1 MQRRWQNANT
11 VQSTGKQGH
20 RTERGG
26 LQRTATGWPHTKT
39 NRAVRGRRVSNGCS
53 QRMWVRYP
61 ISIKWHFDISLPP
74 PPSLLSPA
82 LCCLLLCRTL
92 SLASVGVN
100 KCSQSASFKCCLF
113 TFNFGQHKYLHTQ
126 RRRERKREKDR
137 KECTAECVCGNFIS
151 YFNLETSLQ
160 SCHQLQHAKVCYK
173 KAIQRNCLRRS
184 KVGNE

>member
-11 VQSTGKQGH
+11 VQSTGRQGH
-20 RTERGG
+20 GTERGVYKEQPQAG
-26 LQRTATGWPHTKT
+26 HTQRLTGQCEGGGSAMGARSACEWDIPFQ
-39 NRAVRGRRVSNGCS
+39 SN
-53 QRMWVRYP
+53 
-61 ISIKWHFDISLPP
+61 DILTFLC

-82 LCCLLLCRTL
+82 ACCLLLCWTL

-126 RRRERKREKDR
+126 RRRERKRERDSE
-137 KECTAECVCGNFIS
+137 ECTAECVRGNFIS

-173 KAIQRNCLRRS
+173 MPSSEIVWGAAK
-184 KVGNE
+184 